1 MREVN
6 LFNIVIGQVIITT
19 VAILCVDVQ
28 KKLKNDD
35 DSCLIYEVVVFII
48 LALYTL
54 FNIICLICF
63 VLQG

>member
-19 VAILCVDVQ
+19 GAILCVDVQ

-54 FNIICLICF
+54 FNIMCLICF

>member
-19 VAILCVDVQ
+19 VAVLCIDIQ

-35 DSCLIYEVVVFII
+35 DFNFMYEFCVFII
-48 LALYTL
+48 LAFYSL

>member
-35 DSCLIYEVVVFII
+35 DICLIYEVVVFII

-54 FNIICLICF
+54 FNIMCLICF

>member
-35 DSCLIYEVVVFII
+35 DSCIIYEVVVFII

-54 FNIICLICF
+54 FNIMCLICF

>member
-54 FNIICLICF
+54 FNIMCLICF